1 MESINLDPRFRKFN
15 KFQQKKASNAL
26 KFINENSI
34 DSVKTSDPTKAKL
47 NVFDFNEM
55 TIEINL

>member
-1 MESINLDPRFRKFN
+1 MESIHLDPRFRKFN

-34 DSVKTSDPTKAKL
+34 DSVKTPDPTKAKL
-47 NVFDFNEM
+47 NAFDFNEM
-55 TIEINL
+55 AIEINL